1 MTNPIYI
8 LLAFFIS
15 GLLSGVLFDIFRV
28 SRKAFKIPNIL
39 VYIED
44 VLFWIL
50 TGAIVLFTIF
60 TFTDGQ
66 IRLYM
71 ILVMILGAFIYLIT
85 VSKYFI
91 IINTKIIN
99 LIKSI
104 IKLLIPPLKKIQENL
119 KNLLNFKKNFKK

>member
-104 IKLLIPPLKKIQENL
+104 IKLLILPLKKIQENL
-119 KNLLNFKKNFKK
+119 KSLLNFKKNFKK

>member
-99 LIKSI
+99 LIKTI
-104 IKLLIPPLKKIQENL
+104 IKFLILPFKKIQENL
-119 KNLLNFKKNFKK
+119 KKLLNFKKNFKK

>member
-60 TFTDGQ
+60 AFTDGQ

-104 IKLLIPPLKKIQENL
+104 IKLLILPFKKIQENL
-119 KNLLNFKKNFKK
+119 KKLLNFKKNFKK

>member
-60 TFTDGQ
+60 AFTDGQ

-99 LIKSI
+99 LIKTI
-104 IKLLIPPLKKIQENL
+104 IKLLILPFKKIQENL
-119 KNLLNFKKNFKK
+119 KKLLNFKKNFKK

>member
-1 MTNPIYI
+1 MTSPMYI
-8 LLAFFIS
+8 LVAFFIS
-15 GLLSGVLFDIFRV
+15 GLLIGVLFDIFRV

-50 TGAIVLFTIF
+50 TGAITLFTIF

-71 ILVMILGAFIYLIT
+71 ILIMILGTFIYLIT
-85 VSKYFI
+85 ISKYFI

-104 IKLLIPPLKKIQENL
+104 VKLLVLPFKKAQEILKK
-119 KNLLNFKKNFKK
+119 LLNFKKISKK

>member
-1 MTNPIYI
+1 MYI
-8 LLAFFIS
+8 LVAFFIS
-15 GLLSGVLFDIFRV
+15 GLLIGVLFDIFRV

-50 TGAIVLFTIF
+50 TGAITLFTIF

-71 ILVMILGAFIYLIT
+71 ILIMILGTFIYLIT
-85 VSKYFI
+85 ISKYFI

-104 IKLLIPPLKKIQENL
+104 VKLLVLPFKKAQEILKK
-119 KNLLNFKKNFKK
+119 LLNFKKISKK

>member
-1 MTNPIYI
+1 MTSPMYI
-8 LLAFFIS
+8 LVAFFIS
-15 GLLSGVLFDIFRV
+15 GLLIGVLFDIFRV
-28 SRKAFKIPNIL
+28 SRKTFKIPNIL

-50 TGAIVLFTIF
+50 TGAITLFTIF

-85 VSKYFI
+85 ISKYFI

-104 IKLLIPPLKKIQENL
+104 VKLLVLPFKKAQEILKK
-119 KNLLNFKKNFKK
+119 LLNFKKISKK

>member
-104 IKLLIPPLKKIQENL
+104 IKLLILPFKKIQENL
-119 KNLLNFKKNFKK
+119 KKLLNFKKNFKK

>member
-99 LIKSI
+99 LIKTI
-104 IKLLIPPLKKIQENL
+104 IKLLILPFKKIQENL
-119 KNLLNFKKNFKK
+119 KKLLNFKKNFKK

>member
-104 IKLLIPPLKKIQENL
+104 IKLLILPLKKIQENL

>member
-85 VSKYFI
+85 LSKYFI

-104 IKLLIPPLKKIQENL
+104 IKLLILPLKKIQENL
-119 KNLLNFKKNFKK
+119 KKLLNFKKNFKK